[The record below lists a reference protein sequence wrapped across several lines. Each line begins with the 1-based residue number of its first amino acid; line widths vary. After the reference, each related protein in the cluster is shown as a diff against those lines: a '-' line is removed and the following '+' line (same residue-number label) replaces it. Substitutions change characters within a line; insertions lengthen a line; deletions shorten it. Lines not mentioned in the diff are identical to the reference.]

1 MFKQAHEKMFN
12 IWDYQRDA
20 NQNHSEVLP
29 HSGQMAS
36 SKYLQMINAG
46 KDVKKREPSY
56 TIGGN
61 VNWYSH
67 CGKWYGVFFKKLKMQ
82 TTIWSSNPHP
92 GHISGKDENCDL

>member
-1 MFKQAHEKMFN
+1 MSKQAHEKMFN
-12 IWDYQRDA
+12 IWDYQRNA

-56 TIGGN
+56 AIGGN

-67 CGKWYGVFFKKLKMQ
+67 CGKMVWSYERLTGVAG
-82 TTIWSSNPHP
+82 IWHRI
-92 GHISGKDENCDL
+92 G